1 MEDFLLPYLIL
12 LGIGLVTGLTTGL
25 TGASGVA
32 VVVPLLSII
41 LGLDVHEAIATSLI
55 VDIIASL
62 VIAYTYYRH
71 GHLRVGSG
79 AWIALGSI
87 FGAQIGALL
96 AAYIPETDLG
106 AGFGISMI
114 LTGLFMWKRRGSGM
128 LPQLNPDSGW
138 ALSHPR
144 QEALA
149 GIGLGFFIGIFTGI
163 TGAGG
168 GLLILIVL
176 VLVLSFPMHD
186 AIGTSTLIMAF
197 TATSGALGYAFQ
209 GDSNLIGGIV
219 AGVGAAI
226 GGVISASFANHIADR
241 TLRKVVSMFFLV
253 LGIIMTIVYFTTTGV
268 SLIDVE

>member
-1 MEDFLLPYLIL
+1 MEELLIPYLVL
-12 LGIGLVTGLTTGL
+12 LAIGLVTGLITGL

-62 VIAYTYYRH
+62 AISYTYYRH
-71 GHLRVGSG
+71 GHLRIGSG

-87 FGAQIGALL
+87 FGAQLGALL

-114 LTGLFMWKRRGSGM
+114 ITGLFMWKRRGSGM

-138 ALSHPR
+138 ALTHPA

-149 GIGLGFFIGIFTGI
+149 AVGLGFFIGIFTGI

-168 GLLILIVL
+168 GLLILVVL

-209 GDSNLIGGIV
+209 GDSNLIGGII

-241 TLRKVVSMFFLV
+241 TLRRVVSLFFLV
-253 LGIIMTIVYFTTTGV
+253 LGIVMTTIYFTSTGV
-268 SLIDVE
+268 SLIEM